1 MPLRSIVNTAR
12 ALSFYTRRQEI
23 SAHNLANVATD
34 GYKGDRI
41 TARQSP
47 GGPWPVPAQTLDLQQ
62 GNLRQTGRT
71 LDVALEGDGFL
82 VVKTADGERL
92 SRGGSFSLD
101 AGGMLVDAHGDAVL
115 GADGPIALSGREIQI
130 AVDGTIVVD
139 GEPAGKLRLV
149 NVKDP
154 TTLRKEGLG
163 HFATSGT
170 LEAGAPGRVRQG
182 ALEDANVDSITGLV
196 DLLAIQRAWAANT
209 EAMRAMDSVLAT
221 VTNDIGKT

>member
-23 SAHNLANVATD
+23 AAHNLANVATD
-34 GYKGDRI
+34 GYKGDRV

-47 GGPWPVPAQTLDLQQ
+47 GGPWPVPIQTLDLQQ

-71 LDVALEGDGFL
+71 LDVALEGSGFF
-82 VVKTADGERL
+82 VVKTKAGERL

-101 AGGMLVDAHGDAVL
+101 AGGMLVDAHGDPVL
-115 GADGPIALSGREIQI
+115 GTEGPIALSGREIQI
-130 AVDGTIVVD
+130 EVDGTIVVD
-139 GEPAGKLRLV
+139 GARAGQLKLVSV
-149 NVKDP
+149 NDAA
-154 TTLRKEGLG
+154 TLRKEGLG
-163 HFATSGT
+163 HFAASGT
-170 LEAGAPGRVRQG
+170 PRSGAEGRVRQG

-209 EAMRAMDSVLAT
+209 EAMRAMDSVLGT
-221 VTNDIGKT
+221 VTSEIGKT

>member
-23 SAHNLANVATD
+23 AAHNLANVATD

-71 LDVALEGDGFL
+71 LDVALEGSGFF
-82 VVKTADGERL
+82 VVKTKDGERL

-101 AGGMLVDAHGDAVL
+101 AGGMLGEKRESHRRGGVQTPVMMLSFAMIGLLILVLAVL
-115 GADGPIALSGREIQI
+115 L
-130 AVDGTIVVD
+130 
-139 GEPAGKLRLV
+139 
-149 NVKDP
+149 
-154 TTLRKEGLG
+154 
-163 HFATSGT
+163 
-170 LEAGAPGRVRQG
+170 
-182 ALEDANVDSITGLV
+182 
-196 DLLAIQRAWAANT
+196 
-209 EAMRAMDSVLAT
+209 
-221 VTNDIGKT
+221 